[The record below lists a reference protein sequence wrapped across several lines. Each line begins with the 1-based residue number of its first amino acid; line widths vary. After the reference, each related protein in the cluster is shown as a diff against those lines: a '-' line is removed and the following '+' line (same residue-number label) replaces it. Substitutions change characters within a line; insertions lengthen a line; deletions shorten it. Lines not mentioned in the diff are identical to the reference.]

1 MKLRI
6 AFVGF
11 RHGHIYEL
19 LDAAEASPH
28 VEVVARCE
36 EDAATREKLKAEGK
50 VEITHTSYDQLL
62 AEVPCDIIA
71 TGAVYGERGAILIK
85 ALKAGKHIISDKP
98 LCTRLEELDEI
109 ESLAKSKG
117 LQVGLQLSLR
127 SSPPMIGLRNVI
139 RSGVIGEPVTVN
151 VTAQHPLNLGVRP
164 EWYFV
169 PGQHGGTIN
178 DIGIHAFDIIPWIT
192 GSRVSE
198 ILAARTWNKRATPYP
213 HFEDCAQ
220 LMAKLDNGG
229 GVLADFSYLAPTK
242 LGFKDPKYWEITIH
256 GTKGVAQV
264 CLASKEIRVV
274 NDDDTEPRL
283 IPLPEGTAV
292 EYLTDFLDAIH
303 GRPVREGGLTTE
315 EVLKAS
321 REALSAQAAAK
332 P

>member
-11 RHGHIYEL
+11 RHGHVFEMVA
-19 LDAAEASPH
+19 AAEASPH
-28 VEVVARCE
+28 LEVVARCE
-36 EDAATREKLKAEGK
+36 EDPATREKLKVEGK
-50 VEITHTSYDQLL
+50 IEITHTCYDQML

-98 LCTRLEELDEI
+98 LCTRLEELEEI
-109 ESLAKSKG
+109 EALAKSKG

-127 SSPPMIGLRNVI
+127 NSPPMIGLRNVI
-139 RSGVIGEPVTVN
+139 KSGVIGEPVTVN

-192 GSRVSE
+192 GSRVSN

-242 LGFKDPKYWEITIH
+242 LGFQDPKYWEITIH
-256 GTKGVAQV
+256 GTQGVAQIS
-264 CLASKEIRVV
+264 LAWDHIRVV
-274 NDDDTEPRL
+274 TDDDTEPRTL
-283 IPLPEGTAV
+283 PLPEKTPAK
-292 EYLTDFLDAIH
+292 YLTDFLDRIH
-303 GRPVREGGLTTE
+303 GRPAAEGDLTTE
-315 EVLKAS
+315 EVLQAS
-321 REALSAQAAAK
+321 REALSAQAAAQS
-332 P
+332 